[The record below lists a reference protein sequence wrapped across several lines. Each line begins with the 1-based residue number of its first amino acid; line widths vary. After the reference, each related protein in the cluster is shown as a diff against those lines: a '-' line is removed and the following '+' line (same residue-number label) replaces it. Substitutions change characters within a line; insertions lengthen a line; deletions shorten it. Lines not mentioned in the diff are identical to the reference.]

1 MSCEEQGVPA
11 FLFFAFN
18 LPFYFFTVLPLKNF
32 RLQNLESLICELV
45 NNIIKQ
51 LKRRTMEIKNILKT
65 GYHVIVVTVALIE
78 AFELGKNLIGRCN
91 KKTVG
96 VSDTAVDTNN
106 VESA

>member
-1 MSCEEQGVPA
+1 
-11 FLFFAFN
+11 
-18 LPFYFFTVLPLKNF
+18 
-32 RLQNLESLICELV
+32 
-45 NNIIKQ
+45 
-51 LKRRTMEIKNILKT
+51 MEIKNILKN
-65 GYHVIVVTVALIE
+65 GYRVVVVAVTLIE